1 METNPVYTRWTVLD
15 DKGTGVVSSSVTRTV
30 PSVPKERTVPSV
42 PKCDKKDRPQCPS
55 VTVSQGEGMKEIRI
69 TKNEEGQRLD
79 RFLKKYLNKAN
90 NSFIYKMLR
99 KKNIK
104 LNGSKAEPDAVLK
117 KDDMVQLFLADD
129 TIDKFRDKKT
139 LKETDIHFELVYEDD
154 NILIV
159 NKPIGLST
167 QPDKTGRENLVDQI
181 KGYLDAKEENIS
193 FTFKPAV
200 CNRLDKNTSG
210 LVIAAK
216 NYDALK
222 QANKAIRERKIK
234 KYYLAKVHGHI
245 KENLDLKDHL
255 IKNDRKNMVRI
266 VNEETEDSKTVITYA
281 RPLKREGKYTW
292 LEVEIETGRA
302 HQIRAHLASI
312 GHPLAGDKKYGKKDN
327 EKYQVLHAYKLV
339 LDGFEGN
346 LSYLNGMEIISDIS
360 ERKTLGE
367 VKNENKISR

>member
-1 METNPVYTRWTVLD
+1 
-15 DKGTGVVSSSVTRTV
+15 
-30 PSVPKERTVPSV
+30 
-42 PKCDKKDRPQCPS
+42 
-55 VTVSQGEGMKEIRI
+55 MKEIKI

-90 NSFIYKMLR
+90 QSFIHKMIR

-104 LNGSKAEPDAVLK
+104 VNGLKAGPDIVLK
-117 KDDMVQLFLADD
+117 TDDTVQLYLSDE

-139 LKETDIHFELVYEDD
+139 LQKTDIHFDIVYEDD
-154 NILIV
+154 NILVV
-159 NKPIGLST
+159 NKPIGIST
-167 QPDKTGRENLVDQI
+167 QPDKTGKKNLVDEI
-181 KGYLDAKEENIS
+181 KVYLDAKEENIS

-222 QANKAIRERKIK
+222 QTNKAIRERKIR
-234 KYYLAKVHGHI
+234 KYYMAKVHGII
-245 KENLDLKDHL
+245 KDDLELKDYL
-255 IKNDRKNMVRI
+255 IKKDNKNMVKI
-266 VNEETEDSKTVITYA
+266 INEYRENSKSVITYA
-281 RPLKREGKYTW
+281 HPLKREGKYTW

-312 GHPLAGDKKYGKKDN
+312 GHPIAGDKIREKDN
-327 EKYQVLHAYKLV
+327 EKYQVLHAYKLL

-346 LSYLNGMEIISDIS
+346 LSYLNGMEII
-360 ERKTLGE
+360 GYQ
-367 VKNENKISR
+367 